1 MLDFGALP
9 PEINSARMYSGPG
22 SGPMMA
28 AASAWD
34 ALAAQLDSYAA
45 GYSSALSDMQ
55 GLWSGDA
62 SLAMAAAVA
71 PYVAWATAT
80 AAQAGQTAGQARAAA
95 AAFEAALAATVAPSV
110 IAANRVELAVLV
122 ATNFF
127 GQNTPAIA
135 ATEAQYV
142 EMWAQDAAAMY
153 AYAADSA
160 TAAVLTPFS
169 QPPQTATAAGQS
181 AQAAAVGQATGI
193 ATGEAQ
199 ITLAQLTPALL
210 QQLPIPAAGASAG
223 PSAAAPFPGAAYSTI
238 LAAFGDFDTFLVGPA
253 QPFWSTTYAVFSAAQ
268 FGTGSRLLGL
278 QLAKQAARAVAPA
291 AGAVS
296 SEGLRGPVLARVGAA
311 TSLGKL
317 SVPSSW
323 VAANVPA
330 GSANGPTA
338 LPNTN
343 FRVIPAANA
352 QPGANMVSAMP
363 RGQSTSPTSF
373 VLRNGRRRF
382 QMPRPPYGG

>member
-9 PEINSARMYSGPG
+9 PEINSARMSSGPG
-22 SGPMMA
+22 SGPLMA
-28 AASAWD
+28 AATAWD

-45 GYSSALSDMQ
+45 SYSSTLSDLQ

-62 SLAMAAAVA
+62 SFAMTTAVA
-71 PYVAWATAT
+71 PYVAWATTT

-95 AAFEAALAATVAPSV
+95 AAFEAAFAATVPPSAV
-110 IAANRVELAVLV
+110 AANRVELAVLV

-153 AYAADSA
+153 AYAACSA
-160 TAAVLTPFS
+160 TATVLTPFT
-169 QPPQTATAAGQS
+169 QPPQTTSAAGQS
-181 AQAAAVGQATGI
+181 AQAAAVSQATGI
-193 ATGEAQ
+193 GTGGAKS
-199 ITLAQLTPALL
+199 TLAELVPALL
-210 QQLPIPAAGASAG
+210 RQLPIPAAGVAAG
-223 PSAAAPFPGAAYSTI
+223 PSAAALLPGTAYSTI
-238 LAAFGDFDTFLVGPA
+238 LTAFSDVDTFLVGLA

-278 QLAKQAARAVAPA
+278 QLAKQAAKAIAPA

-296 SEGLRGPVLARVGAA
+296 SEGVRGPVLARVGAA
-311 TSLGKL
+311 TSPGKF

-323 VAANVPA
+323 EAASVPA
-330 GSANGPTA
+330 GPANGPTA
-338 LPNTN
+338 PPNTN
-343 FRVIPAANA
+343 FQVVSATNA
-352 QPGANMVSAMP
+352 QPGTNMVSAMP
-363 RGQSTSPTSF
+363 KEQSKSPTSF